1 MVRSSARIAS
11 KVVVKNEDEEP
22 MQVRESKTPTRKKP
36 PASNRSAGRSSSS
49 IVDDANTSQTSHQ
62 CASSIDEDSM
72 DSLDN
77 EIDLKKSIKKSSR
90 GKNKT
95 TSSCI
100 SNSALPSPRQPID
113 ELNSARLKLENA
125 LAYAARAEEYEADS
139 DDERETNDNDRTS
152 PHKAKHHRASS
163 SKKEKKVAQE
173 ENTSVSKPASLV
185 LKLFDRSVDL
195 SKKQF
200 TKFSHGEIPLYPVCR
215 EWMRN
220 GREPIDLSLMER
232 EDEDSSKNLGI
243 SYLPQPIAKSKDE
256 NGCELDCRIIPSA
269 KREAPPSSDDIDN
282 QINSLTE
289 DKYQGNLLTE
299 NVNRWRQIRSE
310 WRQAAMQNE
319 ARYRHSCNVLKQMY
333 DKSMSAQP
341 LIEPKVEP
349 MDSY

>member
-11 KVVVKNEDEEP
+11 KVVPKNEDEEP
-22 MQVRESKTPTRKKP
+22 MQVRESRTPTRKRP
-36 PASNRSAGRSSSS
+36 SALNRSTGRSSSS
-49 IVDDANTSQTSHQ
+49 IVDEANTSQTSLQ
-62 CASSIDEDSM
+62 CPSSIDEDSM

-77 EIDLKKSIKKSSR
+77 DVDLKKSSRKSSR
-90 GKNKT
+90 SKSKAI
-95 TSSCI
+95 SSCI

-125 LAYAARAEEYEADS
+125 LAYAARVEEYEAES
-139 DDERETNDNDRTS
+139 DDERETNDNGRTS

-163 SKKEKKVAQE
+163 SKKEKKVANE
-173 ENTSVSKPASLV
+173 ENTSASKPASLV

-256 NGCELDCRIIPSA
+256 NGCELDCRIIPSTKKA
-269 KREAPPSSDDIDN
+269 ALSSDDIDN

-333 DKSMSAQP
+333 ASMSAQP